1 MMTDFY
7 NNLETREP
15 GQRQIEQIQAV
26 AAQVAHAKAT
36 CPGWAGILHA
46 VVASDITS
54 TQAIAKLPITRKSS
68 LVELQKNNMP
78 FGGLVSSKAAP
89 LAYVFSSPGPINEPG
104 FEVPDHWH
112 FARALYAGGLR
123 KGDLVHNTFSYHF
136 TPAGAMFDSAL
147 KALGCTVVAAGVGNS
162 EMQAQSIAALKPK
175 AYVGTPSFL
184 KILLEKADNLN
195 LNVSSL
201 THAVVGGEPFF
212 PAQQDFFK
220 ARGLNVLQ
228 GYATAD
234 LGSIAYE
241 TPARQGMVIDED
253 VYVEIVRPGTGDLVA
268 DGEVGEVVVTNFNKH
283 YPLIRFATGDMSA
296 ILVGQ
301 SPCGR
306 TNRRIKGWMGR
317 ADQAAKVRGMFVRP
331 EQVADLV
338 AKHEALVKVRLQVK
352 QINGQDSL
360 QVLCEVKNT
369 LSETTQLITEGVRSV
384 LHLRG
389 EVVLHAI
396 GSLPN
401 DGIVIDDQRER

>member
-1 MMTDFY
+1 MTDFY

-68 LVELQKNNMP
+68 LIELQKNNMP
-78 FGGLVSSKAAP
+78 FGGLVSSEAAP
-89 LAYVFSSPGPINEPG
+89 LTYVFSSPGPINEPG

-184 KILLEKADNLN
+184 KILLEKADSLN

-201 THAVVGGEPFF
+201 THAVGGEPFF

>member
-1 MMTDFY
+1 MTDFY
-7 NNLETREP
+7 DHLETRDP
-15 GQRQIEQIQAV
+15 NQRRVDQVRAV
-26 AAQVAHAKAT
+26 AEQVAHAQAT
-36 CPGWAGILHA
+36 CPAWTNILQGIEA
-46 VVASDITS
+46 AKITS
-54 TQAIAKLPITRKSS
+54 VETIAELPVTRKSS
-68 LVELQKNNMP
+68 LIELQKNNMP
-78 FGGLVSSKAAP
+78 FGGLVSTQAAP
-89 LAYVFSSPGPINEPG
+89 LAYVFTSPGPINEPG
-104 FEVPDHWH
+104 FDVPDHWH
-112 FARALYAGGLR
+112 FARALYAAGLR

-136 TPAGAMFDSAL
+136 TPAGIMFDNAA

-184 KILLEKADNLN
+184 KIVLDKADELG
-195 LNVSSL
+195 LDVSSM

-212 PAQQDFFK
+212 PVQQAFFK
-220 ARGLNVLQ
+220 ARGLQVVQ

-241 TPARQGMVIDED
+241 TSAQEGMVIDED

-268 DGEVGEVVVTNFNKH
+268 DGEVGEVLVTNFNPH

-317 ADQAAKVRGMFVRP
+317 ADQATKVRGMFVRP
-331 EQVADLV
+331 EQVAALV
-338 AKHEALVKVRLQVK
+338 AKHESVAKVRLEISQVH
-352 QINGQDSL
+352 GQDVM
-360 QVLCEVKNT
+360 QVLCET
-369 LSETTQLITEGVRSV
+369 ASETAELASEITDSVRSV
-384 LHLRG
+384 LHVRG
-389 EVVLHAI
+389 EVTLTPK

-401 DGIVIDDQRER
+401 DGKVIDDQRQY

>member
-1 MMTDFY
+1 MTDFY
-7 NNLETREP
+7 DNLETRDS
-15 GQRQIEQIQAV
+15 GQRQTAQIQAV
-26 AAQVAHAKAT
+26 ADQVAHAQAT
-36 CPGWAGILHA
+36 CPAWADILKA
-46 VVASDITS
+46 VSAADITS
-54 TQAIAKLPITRKSS
+54 AAAIAALPVTRKSS
-68 LVELQKNNMP
+68 LIELQKNNMP
-78 FGGLVSSKAAP
+78 FGGMVSSEAAP
-89 LAYVFSSPGPINEPG
+89 LAYVFTSPGPINEPG
-104 FEVPDHWH
+104 FDVPDHWH

-136 TPAGAMFDSAL
+136 TPAGIMFDNAA
-147 KALGCTVVAAGVGNS
+147 KALGCTVIAAGVGNS
-162 EMQAQSIAALKPK
+162 EMQAQTIASLKPK

-184 KILLEKADNLN
+184 KIVLEKADELG
-195 LNVSSL
+195 LDVDSI

-212 PAQQDFFK
+212 PAQQAFFK

-241 TPARQGMVIDED
+241 TPAQEGMVIDED

-268 DGEVGEVVVTNFNKH
+268 DGEVGEVVVTNFNPH

-296 ILVGQ
+296 IMVGQ

-306 TNRRIKGWMGR
+306 TNKRIKGWMGR
-317 ADQAAKVRGMFVRP
+317 ADQATKVRGMFVRP

-338 AKHEALVKVRLQVK
+338 AKHETLLKVRLQVS
-352 QINGQDSL
+352 QVNGQDSL
-360 QVLCEVKNT
+360 QVLCE
-369 LSETTQLITEGVRSV
+369 TTVMSPEVNAEITDGVRSV

-389 EVVLHAI
+389 EVVLQQV

-401 DGIVIDDQRER
+401 DGIVIHDQREH